1 MVLSNLKKPLK
12 GTEVFADDIP
22 EAVRDDY
29 QDVPARSGKS
39 PTSPANNLTWR
50 LMGWGVIALITTVG
64 LYWQFGLLGGNAA
77 LTDKLVVLSPSPSLE
92 PSVAP
97 TVATTSDIP
106 EENVLGHLPY
116 EEAPTTELKT
126 LAGSDVQMRYTAAK
140 KFEEMANAAVADG
153 ITLVPLSG
161 HRTIQEQEY
170 LFFEVKEERVQVA
183 SKRAEVSAPPGYSEH
198 HTGYAIDIGDA
209 NTPHT
214 NLNVSFEDT
223 AAFAWLQA
231 NAPRFSFE
239 LSFTKDNLQ
248 GISYEPWHWRFV
260 GDRDSLETFYRAKS
274 LQKITQENSDS
285 ITQPSSQP

>member
-12 GTEVFADDIP
+12 GTEVFTDDIP

-29 QDVPARSGKS
+29 QEMPARSGKS
-39 PTSPANNLTWR
+39 PSPPANKLIWR
-50 LMGWGVIALITTVG
+50 LIGWGSIALLTTVG
-64 LYWQFGLLGGNAA
+64 LYWQFGLLGGNAT
-77 LTDKLVVLSPSPSLE
+77 LTDKLTVLTPSPSVE

-97 TVATTSDIP
+97 TVAAISIP

-116 EEAPTTELKT
+116 EEAPANELKT
-126 LAGSDVQMRYTAAK
+126 LEGSDVQLRYSAAE
-140 KFEEMANAAVADG
+140 KFEEMAKAAAMDG

-161 HRTIQEQEY
+161 HRTIEDQEY
-170 LFFEVKEERVQVA
+170 LFFDVKEERVQVTT
-183 SKRAEVSAPPGYSEH
+183 KRAEVSAPPGYSEH

-209 NTPHT
+209 NAPHT
-214 NLNVSFEDT
+214 NLDVSFEDT

-274 LQKITQENSDS
+274 LEKITQENSES
-285 ITQPSSQP
+285 TEQP

>member
-12 GTEVFADDIP
+12 GTEVFTDDIP

-29 QDVPARSGKS
+29 QEMPARSGKS
-39 PTSPANNLTWR
+39 ASPPANNLIWR
-50 LMGWGVIALITTVG
+50 LIGWGSIALLTTVG

-77 LTDKLVVLSPSPSLE
+77 LTDKLAVLTPSPSLE

-97 TVATTSDIP
+97 TVATISIP
-106 EENVLGHLPY
+106 EENILGHLPY
-116 EEAPTTELKT
+116 EEAPATELKT
-126 LAGSDVQMRYTAAK
+126 LAGSDVKLRYSAAK
-140 KFEEMANAAVADG
+140 KFEEMANAATIDG

-161 HRTIQEQEY
+161 HRTIEDQEY
-170 LFFEVKEERVQVA
+170 LFFDVKEERVQVTA
-183 SKRAEVSAPPGYSEH
+183 KRAEVSAPPGYSEH

-209 NTPHT
+209 NAAHT
-214 NLNVSFEDT
+214 NLDVSFEDT

-274 LQKITQENSDS
+274 LEKVTQENSES
-285 ITQPSSQP
+285 TEQP

>member
-12 GTEVFADDIP
+12 GTEVFTDDIP

-29 QDVPARSGKS
+29 QEMPARSGKS
-39 PTSPANNLTWR
+39 PSPPANNLIWR
-50 LMGWGVIALITTVG
+50 LIGWGSIALLTTVG

-77 LTDKLVVLSPSPSLE
+77 LTDKLAVLTPSPSVE

-97 TVATTSDIP
+97 TVATVSIP

-116 EEAPTTELKT
+116 EEAPATELKT
-126 LAGSDVQMRYTAAK
+126 LAGSDVQLRYSAAE
-140 KFEEMANAAVADG
+140 KFDEMAKAAAIDG

-161 HRTIQEQEY
+161 HRTIEDQEY
-170 LFFEVKEERVQVA
+170 LFFDVKEERVQVTT
-183 SKRAEVSAPPGYSEH
+183 KRAEVSAPPGYSEH

-209 NTPHT
+209 NAPHT
-214 NLNVSFEDT
+214 NLDVSFEDT

-274 LQKITQENSDS
+274 LEKVTQENSES
-285 ITQPSSQP
+285 TEQP

>member
-1 MVLSNLKKPLK
+1 MSNLKKPLK
-12 GTEVFADDIP
+12 GTEVFTDDIP

-29 QDVPARSGKS
+29 QEMPARSGKS
-39 PTSPANNLTWR
+39 PSPPANNLIWR
-50 LMGWGVIALITTVG
+50 LIGWGSIALLTTVG

-77 LTDKLVVLSPSPSLE
+77 LTDKLTVLTPSPSVE

-97 TVATTSDIP
+97 TVAAISIP

-116 EEAPTTELKT
+116 EEAPANELKT
-126 LAGSDVQMRYTAAK
+126 LVGSDVQLRYGAAE
-140 KFEEMANAAVADG
+140 KFEEMAKAASMDG
-153 ITLVPLSG
+153 ITLMPLSG
-161 HRTIQEQEY
+161 HRTIGEQEY
-170 LFFEVKEERVQVA
+170 LFFDVKEERVQVTT
-183 SKRAEVSAPPGYSEH
+183 KRAEVSAPPGYSEH

-209 NTPHT
+209 NAPHT
-214 NLNVSFEDT
+214 NLDVSFEDT

-274 LQKITQENSDS
+274 LEKITQENSES
-285 ITQPSSQP
+285 TEQP